1 MVQETVI
8 VLLNKQKMEIENED
22 QNAHRAHDQN
32 QNKDS
37 NGDENANA
45 ERDPAGN
52 PLDDQEL
59 VGGMSTDSPTNQQ
72 PSASQNNQW
81 EQEHNTDSV
90 PITGQQGSEGYE
102 DQSQPA
108 SKFSSTEDDELE
120 AEQSKKLLKGE
131 QKENEL
137 DHTDQD
143 YRDGENQSGEDQDD
157 GDELREG
164 K

>member
-1 MVQETVI
+1 MGT
-8 VLLNKQKMEIENED
+8 ENED
-22 QNAHRAHDQN
+22 QNALGVRDKN
-32 QNKDS
+32 QNNDS
-37 NGDENANA
+37 KGNEDANA

-81 EQEHNTDSV
+81 EQDHNTDSA
-90 PITGQQGSEGYE
+90 PITGQQGSAGYE
-102 DQSQPA
+102 SDRMPA
-108 SKFSSTEDDELE
+108 SKYSSQEDDELE
-120 AEQSKKLLKGE
+120 AEQSKNLISDKNSA
-131 QKENEL
+131 ENDLE
-137 DHTDQD
+137 DKDQD
-143 YRDGENQSGEDQDD
+143 YRDGVNQSGEDQDD

>member
-1 MVQETVI
+1 MGTE
-8 VLLNKQKMEIENED
+8 NKD
-22 QNAHRAHDQN
+22 QNALRVRDKN
-32 QNKDS
+32 QNNDPK
-37 NGDENANA
+37 GDENANA

-81 EQEHNTDSV
+81 EQDHNTDSE
-90 PITGQQGSEGYE
+90 PITGQQGSAGYE
-102 DQSQPA
+102 AQSKPA
-108 SKFSSTEDDELE
+108 NKYSSQEDNELE
-120 AEQSKKLLKGE
+120 AEQS
-131 QKENEL
+131 ENLRSDENPAENDL
-137 DHTDQD
+137 EDKDQD
-143 YRDGENQSGEDQDD
+143 YRDGVNQSGEDQDD

>member
-1 MVQETVI
+1 MGKARE
-8 VLLNKQKMEIENED
+8 E
-22 QNAHRAHDQN
+22 QNAQRAKTPN

-37 NGDENANA
+37 KADENANA

-81 EQEHNTDSV
+81 EQEHNDNGPA

-102 DQSQPA
+102 SQSKA
-108 SKFSSTEDDELE
+108 ANKYSSTEDDELE
-120 AEQSKKLLKGE
+120 AEQSRNLKKGKHDQQNNLE
-131 QKENEL
+131 S
-137 DHTDQD
+137 TDQD
-143 YRDGENQSGEDQDD
+143 YRDGENQSAEDQDD
-157 GDELREG
+157 GDELRNG

>member
-1 MVQETVI
+1 MGTG
-8 VLLNKQKMEIENED
+8 NED
-22 QNAHRAHDQN
+22 QNAKRVKDQN
-32 QNKDS
+32 QKKDS

-59 VGGMSTDSPTNQQ
+59 IGGTSTSSPTNQQ

-81 EQEHNTDSV
+81 EQEHNSDSK
-90 PITGQQGSEGYE
+90 PMAGQQGSEGYE

-108 SKFSSTEDDELE
+108 NKYSSTEDDELE
-120 AEQSKKLLKGE
+120 EEQSKKLRTNAHLGE
-131 QKENEL
+131 NDLE
-137 DHTDQD
+137 HTDQD
-143 YRDGENQSGEDQDD
+143 YRDGENRSGEDQDD
-157 GDELREG
+157 GDELRNG